1 MPRIRPYKCV
11 SSIQQDYGISTI
23 NPEEPNRFAVD
34 VSFIDPNIKDPE
46 VDPEGTATVASS
58 LRTPN
63 TGFFWFFNQENIEL
77 AVKVLDG
84 RGINGRFWLL
94 YGALSDV
101 EYEITVTDTM
111 TKQSKMYRNEAGSI
125 CGEVDTLA
133 F

>member
-1 MPRIRPYKCV
+1 MTNVVESDESAGQCEATSNRLCLL
-11 SSIQQDYGISTI
+11 G
-23 NPEEPNRFAVD
+23 NRFAIE
-34 VSFIDPNIKDPE
+34 VSFIDPNISDPE
-46 VDPEGTATVASS
+46 VDPEGTATVAPS
-58 LRTPN
+58 LGTEN

-111 TKQSKMYRNEAGSI
+111 TGQSKPYLNEAGSI
-125 CGEVDTLA
+125 CGEVDTGA

>member
-1 MPRIRPYKCV
+1 VAP
-11 SSIQQDYGISTI
+11 SL
-23 NPEEPNRFAVD
+23 
-34 VSFIDPNIKDPE
+34 
-46 VDPEGTATVASS
+46 GTA
-58 LRTPN
+58 N

-101 EYEITVTDTM
+101 EYEIVVTDTV
-111 TKQSKMYRNEAGSI
+111 TGESKTYRNEAGSI
-125 CGEVDTLA
+125 CGEVDTGA